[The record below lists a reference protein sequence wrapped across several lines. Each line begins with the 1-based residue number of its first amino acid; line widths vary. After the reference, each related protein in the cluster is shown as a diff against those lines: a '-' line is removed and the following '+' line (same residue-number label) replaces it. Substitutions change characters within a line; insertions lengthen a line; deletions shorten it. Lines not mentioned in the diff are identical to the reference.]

1 VADKYVWLGWFA
13 MVTPMKR
20 YVVKFYKNVV
30 DDSGH
35 KAEICQGEC
44 QVDAASTLAAVEQG
58 KRAFRDQARIPH
70 WSLHADRISVAET
83 EYPS

>member
-1 VADKYVWLGWFA
+1 MGDNGQ
-13 MVTPMKR
+13 R
-20 YVVKFYKNVV
+20 
-30 DDSGH
+30 
-35 KAEICQGEC
+35 AEICQGEC

-83 EYPS
+83 EFPSQTSRGFYFFKNLRRPLLFRL